1 MKCIVY
7 PEEGPDQSQQV
18 ELYLRSLSHV
28 SRWLGRK
35 LLLSSSSEM
44 SHEEAKILCEFDTMF
59 TMSWKSYFRKNL
71 ARILDFWLFLFP
83 SPWILLFACS
93 MV

>member
-1 MKCIVY
+1 MKRIVY

-18 ELYLRSLSHV
+18 ELYLPSLSHM
-28 SRWLGRK
+28 SWWLGRK

-59 TMSWKSYFRKNL
+59 TMSWKSYFKKNL
-71 ARILDFWLFLFP
+71 ARIPDF
-83 SPWILLFACS
+83 
-93 MV
+93 